1 MLSVEEQLKRTN
13 SIDYKMHTQQ
23 QEQQQEQDF
32 YQTHR
37 NDLLYS
43 KMQDSVQLQNLERE
57 LKMGPPPE
65 VDKWSKGRWKE
76 GKKKEISALRAKED
90 AEKEKFFRRADQMTE
105 QMQMDIS
112 AQIDKNSIL
121 SVEEMENI
129 VSVPMTKLCSDDGKA
144 CVLQNLIKEGVQPTQ
159 VTAQLGS
166 LFEKLSRFTPASFD
180 GKSAAELIEEYKEI
194 PLAVHANASE
204 YLEREGL
211 VKSPKSAYII
221 LYHCV
226 ASALYMQIN
235 EMEEYQVNMNAFR
248 ILCGVAD
255 ASSVAASELL
265 FYTEFDEKM
274 DENDELLR
282 KEQEE
287 AEALRLEK
295 EEEERLNRLKK
306 EEAERLRKEQEHE
319 AREKER
325 IQKLLDEKRARREKL
340 FEQVKN
346 KIGNIVSEQM
356 QRQKWFSDDAYKALI
371 DKHLREMYME
381 KDMDAESLKEK
392 ETVTMEILLKE
403 IERSTEIINA
413 NLAQVSVWV
422 KQQKDMN
429 LGLTRLENML
439 CKKVAE
445 LYGKS
450 LLKVNAVSE
459 DRDARGTEILKE
471 AAEAVNVKKYEER
484 KNLIIKSIPGT
495 ENCKEF
501 WENKTTQLLL
511 FQQEEGEVT
520 FEDEI
525 KYLVGQAKENLHYIE
540 RLVKQKISVL
550 HRNEAIEMLKQ
561 KLGAHWVYSVPAVVR
576 IYADEALNYTNSQMY
591 EIHKKETKLKDMLNE
606 VGISS
611 SWKKAACIY
620 LQEKNISVEDEYLEE
635 KLIKFKSRIEGNNA
649 HYEEIL
655 NSKMFTKIQWKH
667 LMSWRNRNAALEQD
681 DYKKQ
686 FIKELETVNGMET
699 TDQEMMLMEEYLRG
713 KEEASLKKEVID
725 YAKRL
730 QGEDLCRWEGFAGQL
745 DKYSEKV
752 LDTLNTLLRNGQLT
766 KEFPFLKNI
775 QSINALDTLNHIQYD
790 AFLTHIRSNIA
801 RVLESWSTLQ
811 CLKQEKIKEI
821 LLPAMVSGL
830 IIDNEHLNK
839 LAADEI
845 KKDELTQ
852 EANRLR
858 LMVHLGKKTHEPG
871 KIRYQ
876 YIENSGSKAG
886 WFWKTF
892 ANEKDR
898 FHAEERIQ
906 KFDYAKQA
914 WEVLRST
921 KLDMVFLMELYQ
933 FQEELELKRKV
944 IEEKNKAP
952 LEGESLY
959 QFYKNEVNAFADSIS
974 TRAWLPKNTG
984 SERMD
989 NATAN
994 RRDISKV
1001 LSSIK
1006 DERGKSV
1013 DLKEFFR
1020 ELMMCQTDEYVFS
1033 TGEKEEAVF
1042 AVGTKHE
1049 YYLKMMELSS
1059 RVIRRTSNML
1069 MGFGSNDQET
1079 AIIMFLK
1086 ARKMIAVLEDAK
1098 DISAHGLQEKSNA
1111 ASEKLQKLEQ
1121 KSKELQEKILALQT
1135 QGTGEDAS
1143 RVENEYEEMQNQMM
1157 EQMRQVLENEQQ
1169 ENLKELKK
1177 VKEELQEILKQ
1188 QIERQQEE
1196 TDNIIKYGV
1205 KNWEEFAAQ
1214 LTSYIVDEKMNKQ
1227 EKAKGEQE
1235 KTNSIHEA
1243 TELYE
1248 KRQGKLMQ
1256 YKNGLFNLMI
1266 PYIEADQECW
1276 RRIMTDTDAD
1286 FEHFLVELDERMGT
1300 ALEVLYEN
1308 VGKNAMSIAQQY
1320 VYGYHYEILNNVY
1333 KTRENWEKE
1342 VEKYQDDFFSK
1353 KLQGYDSMEERL
1365 NEVAT
1370 QLRENPK
1377 KYGFRNA
1384 RDVEI
1389 AWGAIH
1395 MAILK
1400 DPDAIEILYSHKKLE
1415 EVAKNYMRKAVPNE
1429 QVVEKSE
1436 RYKQLS
1442 KADQT
1447 ALKLALNVK
1456 IILTEPEIFEAVYPA
1471 WEEEVL
1477 DALKKVT
1484 IQTDTTILKEKENA
1498 LLQIVQKKEEGR
1510 IAGAEAW
1517 KTLALLRS
1525 QLWKA
1530 GSPILAKW
1538 GDSENMLFNKSD
1550 VEKAVTA
1557 IWEEYDAMPEFL
1569 VKCLAEKKLVK
1580 EFSKEEL
1587 QKEAMWLLNVYNT
1600 TKDLNEEEGFLS
1612 SEQLN
1617 GFVLYA
1623 YNQHGEEEIPTKEQL
1638 HAWKQIFVGR
1648 KDLLESISGREFAD
1662 KSVQVEY
1669 QELMQLIQM
1678 GMYTM
1683 VEVEFEEFVNVR
1695 MQYLQNCDEAMQTF
1709 ENCIS
1714 EIRKNVELSDDAALR
1729 LKLGLREFF
1738 NKELLNGEALEQ
1750 ISEKTMEYLKNE
1762 NMRRYLQ
1769 DSSSL
1774 MGSVAYDDLT
1784 AEEKQM
1790 QTTVDRKQ
1798 IDTYL
1803 QSKNKKNFFQKYLTS
1818 RAEHKLLQQYNN
1830 LDMDQKKIFALSL
1843 LLAGKATGNE
1853 FMATAQLVAGQLPV
1867 VQDNTEEIQEE
1878 IRKYVSHDPSF
1889 NPMIDY
1895 GKAMEKLQGGN
1906 GELNEALFKQA
1917 MKFTQLCI
1925 TRHAQ
1930 LTPKA
1935 WGKMSDGVSSIE
1947 AAYRFSKESKTVK
1960 QVKEEYTDG
1969 ISDSTEFVN
1978 KLKELVQKDSD
1989 EIEKGINI
1997 FKKLSARHIMDRLNK
2012 LKGYQMQYLVL
2023 ALQDRTILDRTT
2035 AVDRMQQSK
2044 GADHGFANEEK
2055 RELFKGAL
2063 IYDDINNLEETVK
2076 GPFCTKAMLSL
2087 LSYQLRDDVDLR
2099 NRSIKE
2105 KDFKRGALSRTTVI
2119 DWGLLDEAL
2128 DLVEEIGNER
2138 LKMNAIKLAPE
2149 MIKYTANEQAKD
2161 TYQKLK
2167 KEVTDEKNFKEFV
2180 TSQAINDQE
2189 VNVDAKIFLTG
2200 YYSLTEAENE
2210 LFIKVL
2216 QNRDM
2221 LDVSQNN
2228 YWKDLFGI
2236 KERDY
2241 VNAKGRNDL
2250 LDTYLNNSYL
2260 DKNRVELDENA
2271 YQNAFKTLL
2280 STQIDDSI
2288 SFVDMKENEC
2298 LEDHLVRKNVFQ
2310 KTRNTAVDWSLLAR
2324 ALQFVKRATNEEMIY
2339 KQDREIYVSQGNLEE
2354 GGEFQFESGYMRKNL
2369 HRTGNRWVR
2378 FVARKGLGKV
2388 KDSFPEYLQKAV
2400 TGILSAKY
2408 ANEVNELLERN
2419 TETEKVSEG
2428 IPEFNFEEE
2437 EQKPVME
2444 ILDKVH
2450 EKGSSILDKGS
2461 ELSEKLKKN
2470 MGIDLEEDEE
2480 AGIALTIGKKALS
2493 EKNFEK
2499 VGDFVKDV
2507 SDFLDSAS
2515 TWNGY
2520 FTSVKEAG
2528 KEIYGAGK
2536 NLMQLSDAKAKAEVL
2551 QESDKEKM
2559 QEAEV
2564 EQTKEQKELAKQ
2576 GFERNTKSNRI
2587 ASYGSKQK
2595 QINTIVESAVKAAAE
2610 ITDAAMELDDELAD
2624 AVEEV
2629 MGTIMFI
2636 RQFFVNREMVEQYYD
2651 TRNELNAEEHKLR
2664 DAFTTSLEKM
2674 TVQDN
2679 FGKESIMKKEI
2690 QEKKMEKKI
2699 TGLSGVKT
2707 RELIQK
2713 ANGFEDMEEFMSYTG
2728 FNIIHSVLFS
2738 ASNFGKTMQSNN
2750 IIAKAVLITLGVE
2763 ECIGQQG
2770 EEAAMKVYNALMG
2783 TQYEG

>member
-1 MLSVEEQLKRTN
+1 MPRIEGQLTRTE
-13 SIDYKMHTQQ
+13 SINFQIETQQ
-23 QEQQQEQDF
+23 QEQQQDF
-32 YQTHR
+32 FQAPK

-43 KMQDSVQLQNLERE
+43 KMQDSVQLQNLEKE

-65 VDKWSKGRWKE
+65 VDKWSKSKWKE
-76 GKKKEISALRAKED
+76 GKMKQISLLREKED
-90 AEKEKFFRRADQMTE
+90 AERKNFFHHADRLTE
-105 QMQMDIS
+105 RMQMDIS
-112 AQIDKNSIL
+112 EQIDKNSIL
-121 SVEEMENI
+121 TVDEMENV
-129 VSVPMTKLCSDDGKA
+129 VSAPMTKLCSDDGKA
-144 CVLQNLIKEGVQPTQ
+144 CTLQKLLKGGVQPTQ
-159 VTAQLGS
+159 ITTQLGN
-166 LFEKLSRFTPASFD
+166 LFGKLSKFTPVSFD
-180 GKSAAELIEEYKEI
+180 EKNAAELIEEYKGI
-194 PLAVHANASE
+194 PLTVHASASE
-204 YLEREGL
+204 YIEREGL
-211 VKSPKSAYII
+211 IKSPKSAYIL

-226 ASALYMQIN
+226 ASALRMQIN
-235 EMEEYQVNMNAFR
+235 EMNESQVNMDTFR

-255 ASSVAASELL
+255 ASAVAASELL
-265 FYTEFDEKM
+265 FRTEFTEKM
-274 DENDELLR
+274 DENEALLR
-282 KEQEE
+282 KEQ
-287 AEALRLEK
+287 
-295 EEEERLNRLKK
+295 
-306 EEAERLRKEQEHE
+306 EEAERLRKEQEE
-319 AREKER
+319 ADELQRLAQEQATLEQEK

-340 FEQVKN
+340 FEEVKN
-346 KIGNIVSEQM
+346 KIGNIVNAQM
-356 QRQKWFSDDAYKALI
+356 QRQKWFSDAAYEELI
-371 DKHLREMYME
+371 DNHLREQYME
-381 KDMDAESLKEK
+381 KDMNAESLQEK

-413 NLAQVSVWV
+413 NLVQVSAWV
-422 KQQKDMN
+422 RKQKDMN
-429 LGLTRLENML
+429 LGLTRLETML

-445 LYGKS
+445 LYGKT
-450 LLKVNAVSE
+450 LLKSDAILKEE
-459 DRDARGTEILKE
+459 DTRSAEILKE
-471 AAEAVNVKKYEER
+471 AAEAINVKKYEER
-484 KNLIIKSIPGT
+484 KNLIIKNIPGT
-495 ENCKEF
+495 ENSKEF
-501 WENKTTQLLL
+501 WEDKSTQLLL
-511 FQQEEGEVT
+511 FQSEEGEIT
-520 FEDEI
+520 FENAV

-550 HRNEAIEMLKQ
+550 HREEAMEMLKQ

-576 IYADEALNYTNSQMY
+576 IYADEALSHTGSQMY
-591 EIHKKETKLKDMLNE
+591 MIHKKETKLKEMLSE

-620 LQEKNISVEDEYLEE
+620 LQENNITVEDENLEA
-635 KLIKFKSRIEGNNA
+635 KLIRFKSRIEENNA
-649 HYEEIL
+649 HYEELL
-655 NSKMFTKIQWKH
+655 NSKVFTKTQWKH

-681 DYKKQ
+681 DYRKQ
-686 FIKELETVNGMET
+686 FLKELETVNGMET
-699 TDQEMMLMEEYLRG
+699 TGQEMLLMEEYLRG
-713 KEEASLKKEVID
+713 KEEASLKKEIVD

-730 QGEDLCRWEGFAGQL
+730 QGEDLCRWEGFAGQM
-745 DKYSEKV
+745 DKYSEKI
-752 LDTLNTLLRNGQLT
+752 LDTLNTLLKKGQLT
-766 KEFPFLKNI
+766 KEFPFLENVH
-775 QSINALDTLNHIQYD
+775 SINALDTLNHIQYD
-790 AFLTHIRSNIA
+790 TFLTHIRSNIG

-811 CLKQEKIKEI
+811 CLKQEEIKEK
-821 LLPAMVSGL
+821 LLPAMVSGQ
-830 IIDNEHLNK
+830 ITDSEHLNK

-845 KKDELTQ
+845 RKDELTQ
-852 EANRLR
+852 EANGLR

-876 YIENSGSKAG
+876 YIENSGTKAS
-886 WFWKTF
+886 WFGKTF

-921 KLDMVFLMELYQ
+921 NLDMVLLMELYQ
-933 FQEELELKRKV
+933 FQEELDLKRKS
-944 IEEKNKAP
+944 IEDKNKAP

-959 QFYKNEVNAFADSIS
+959 KFYRNEINAFADSIS
-974 TRAWLPKNTG
+974 TRAWLPKNTSG
-984 SERMD
+984 SRMD
-989 NATAN
+989 NAAAN

-1006 DERGKSV
+1006 DEKGELV

-1049 YYLKMMELSS
+1049 YYLRMMELSS
-1059 RVIRRTSNML
+1059 RVIRRTSNMQ
-1069 MGFGSNDQET
+1069 MGFGSKDQET
-1079 AIIMFLK
+1079 AKMMFLK

-1098 DISAHGLQEKSNA
+1098 DISASELQKKSSA
-1111 ASEKLQKLEQ
+1111 VSEKLEKLEQ
-1121 KSKELQEKILALQT
+1121 KSKEIQEKILALQIQSSEEHT
-1135 QGTGEDAS
+1135 SE
-1143 RVENEYEEMQNQMM
+1143 VENEYEELQNQMK
-1157 EQMRQVLENEQQ
+1157 EQMRQVLEEEQQ
-1169 ENLKELKK
+1169 KNLEELGTVKKEL
-1177 VKEELQEILKQ
+1177 QDILKQ

-1196 TDNIIKYGV
+1196 KDNISKYGV

-1214 LTSYIVDEKMNKQ
+1214 LTNYIVAERMDTQ
-1227 EKAKGEQE
+1227 EQIQGEQE
-1235 KTNSIHEA
+1235 KTSSIHEA
-1243 TELYE
+1243 AELYE
-1248 KRQGKLMQ
+1248 KRQGRLMQ
-1256 YKNGLFNLMI
+1256 YKNGLFTLML

-1276 RRIMTDTDAD
+1276 CRIMTDTDAD
-1286 FEHFLVELDERMGT
+1286 FEKFLIELDEHIGT
-1300 ALEVLYEN
+1300 AMEVLYEN
-1308 VGKNAMSIAQQY
+1308 VGKTAMSIAQQY
-1320 VYGYHYEILNNVY
+1320 VYGYHYEILNNTY

-1365 NEVAT
+1365 NEVAA

-1377 KYGFRNA
+1377 KYGFRDA
-1384 RDVEI
+1384 RDAEI

-1400 DPDAIEILYSHKKLE
+1400 DPDSIEILYSHKKLE
-1415 EVAKNYMRKAVPNE
+1415 EAAKNYMRRAVPNE

-1447 ALKLALNVK
+1447 SLKLALNVK

-1471 WEEEVL
+1471 WEEEAL

-1484 IQTDTTILKEKENA
+1484 IQTDTTALKEKETA

-1510 IAGAEAW
+1510 IAGAEAQ
-1517 KTLALLRS
+1517 KTLALLRR

-1530 GSPILAKW
+1530 GSPIVAKW
-1538 GDSENMLFNKSD
+1538 GDQEKILFKKKD
-1550 VEKAVTA
+1550 VEKAVTT
-1557 IWEEYDAMPEFL
+1557 IKEEYDAMPQFL
-1569 VKCLAEKKLVK
+1569 VECLAEKNLVK
-1580 EFSKEEL
+1580 KFSKEEL

-1600 TKDLNEEEGFLS
+1600 TTDLNEEENFLS
-1612 SEQLN
+1612 SEQTK

-1623 YNQHGEEEIPTKEQL
+1623 YNQHVEEEIPSKEQL
-1638 HAWKQIFVGR
+1638 RVWKQIFAGR
-1648 KDLLESISGREFAD
+1648 NELLGSVSGREFTD
-1662 KSVQVEY
+1662 KSVRMEY

-1683 VEVEFEEFVNVR
+1683 PVVEFEEFVNVR
-1695 MQYLQNCDEAMQTF
+1695 MQYLQNCDNAMQTF
-1709 ENCIS
+1709 DNCIS
-1714 EIRKNVELSDDAALR
+1714 ELRKTVDISDDAALR

-1738 NKELLNGEALEQ
+1738 DKELLNGEALEQ
-1750 ISEKTMEYLKNE
+1750 ISDKTMEYLNNE

-1769 DSSSL
+1769 DSTSL
-1774 MGSVAYDDLT
+1774 MGRVAYDDLT

-1798 IDTYL
+1798 MDTYL
-1803 QSKNKKNFFQKYLTS
+1803 ESKNKKNIFQKYLTS
-1818 RAEHKLLQQYNN
+1818 RAEHKLLQQYNK
-1830 LDMDQKKIFALSL
+1830 LDMDQKKVFALSL

-1853 FMATAQLVAGQLPV
+1853 FMSTAQLIAGQLPV
-1867 VQDNTEEIQEE
+1867 VQDNPEEIQDE
-1878 IRKYVSHDPSF
+1878 IRKYVSHDSSF
-1889 NPMIDY
+1889 NPVIDY
-1895 GKAMEKLQGGN
+1895 GKAMEKLQSGD
-1906 GELNEALFKQA
+1906 GELNEALFEQA

-1930 LTPKA
+1930 LTPKD

-1960 QVKEEYTDG
+1960 QVKEEYAGD
-1969 ISDSTEFVN
+1969 ISDSTEFVD

-1989 EIEKGINI
+1989 KIEEGINI
-1997 FKKLSARHIMDRLNK
+1997 FKKLNTRHIMERLNK

-2035 AVDRMQQSK
+2035 AVDHMKQSE
-2044 GADHGFANEEK
+2044 GTEHGFANEEK

-2063 IYDDINNLEETVK
+2063 IYDNNNNLEETVK
-2076 GPFCTKAMLSL
+2076 GSFCTKAMLSL

-2099 NRSIKE
+2099 NRRIKE
-2105 KDFKRGALSRTTVI
+2105 KDFKNGALSRTTVV

-2128 DLVEEIGNER
+2128 DLVEEISNER
-2138 LKMNAIKLAPE
+2138 LKMNAIRLAPD
-2149 MIKYTANEQAKD
+2149 MINYTSNVQAKD
-2161 TYQKLK
+2161 TYQKLE
-2167 KEVTDEKNFKEFV
+2167 KEVTDEKSFKEFV
-2180 TSQAINDQE
+2180 TSQAIKDQE
-2189 VNVDAKIFLTG
+2189 ANKDAKIFLTG

-2260 DKNRVELDENA
+2260 DKNRVELDEDA
-2271 YQNAFKTLL
+2271 YSKAFKTLL

-2288 SFVDMKENEC
+2288 SFVDMKENES
-2298 LEDHLVRKNVFQ
+2298 LEEHLVRKNVFQ

-2378 FVARKGLGKV
+2378 FVARKGLGKI
-2388 KDSFPEYLQKAV
+2388 KDNFPEYLQKAV

-2408 ANEVNELLERN
+2408 ANEANELLER
-2419 TETEKVSEG
+2419 TKETEKVSADV
-2428 IPEFNFEEE
+2428 PEFSFEEE
-2437 EQKPVME
+2437 EQKSLTEV
-2444 ILDKVH
+2444 LDTVY
-2450 EKGSSILDKGS
+2450 EKGSTVLEKATGWS
-2461 ELSEKLKKN
+2461 ETLKKN

-2480 AGIALTIGKKALS
+2480 AGIALTIGKKVLS
-2493 EKNFEK
+2493 EEKFNK
-2499 VGDFVKDV
+2499 VGNFVKGV
-2507 SDFLDSAS
+2507 SDVLDPIS

-2520 FTSVKEAG
+2520 FTSVIEAG
-2528 KEIYGAGK
+2528 KEIYGASK
-2536 NLMQLSDAKAKAEVL
+2536 NLMQLSDAEAKAEVL

-2559 QEAEV
+2559 QEAEA
-2564 EQTKEQKELAKQ
+2564 EQTMEQKELAKQ
-2576 GFERNTKSNRI
+2576 GFERNTKANMT
-2587 ASYGSKQK
+2587 ASYGSKQ
-2595 QINTIVESAVKAAAE
+2595 QQFNTIVESAVKAAAE
-2610 ITDAAMELDDELAD
+2610 ITDAAMELDDELTD
-2624 AVEEV
+2624 ITEEV

-2636 RQFFVNREMVEQYYD
+2636 RQFFVNKEMVERYYD
-2651 TRNELNAEEHKLR
+2651 TKNDLNDEDHKLR
-2664 DAFTTSLEKM
+2664 DAFTTSLEKL
-2674 TVQDN
+2674 TSRDN
-2679 FGKESIMKKEI
+2679 LEKESTMKKEI
-2690 QEKKMEKKI
+2690 RERSMEKNI

-2713 ANGFEDMEEFMSYTG
+2713 GNGFEEMEEFMNYTG

-2750 IIAKAVLITLGVE
+2750 IVAKAVLIALGAE

-2783 TQYEG
+2783 TKYEG